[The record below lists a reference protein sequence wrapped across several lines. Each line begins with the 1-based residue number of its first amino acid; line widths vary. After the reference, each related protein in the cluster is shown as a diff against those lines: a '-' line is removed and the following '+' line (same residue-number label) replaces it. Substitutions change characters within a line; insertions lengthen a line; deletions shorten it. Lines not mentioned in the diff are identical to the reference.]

1 MKRLLTQSVVVLFLL
16 VLVGAPASAAKPLP
30 RQQLINRMAKIQ
42 QKGYMYGHQDDPF
55 YGITWEWDN
64 DRSDTYDL
72 VGDYPGVM
80 GFDLG
85 GLEMGD
91 EKNLDSVPF
100 TRIREEIIRQHERG
114 GIVTI
119 SWHPRNPLL
128 GTTAWIEKD
137 IKAYDEAVASLKKI
151 GREDLVSQIDNPK
164 HTVKSLLPGGK
175 MADKF
180 LLWLKRISDF
190 LVTLKDKNGNQ
201 VPIIFRPWH
210 ENNGNWFWWGQANCS
225 DGEFH
230 ALWDLTQDYINGV
243 GVSAN
248 TQHPSP
254 NTLKDYIVWSY
265 SPNLQGNWT
274 EEKWMVRYPG
284 DDRVDLIGED
294 AYQWGS
300 EAAFKVQLDAD
311 LTLIAKIAKEH
322 GKLIAMTEC
331 GYQNSPDA
339 TWWQRVFK
347 PVIEKY
353 PICYFL
359 PWRNYSKEHFGA
371 SKDAKTA
378 DDFKAWAK
386 GKKMLFVKDINRIK

>member
-1 MKRLLTQSVVVLFLL
+1 MKRLLTLSVGVLFLL
-16 VLVGAPASAAKPLP
+16 VLVDIPASAAKPLP
-30 RQQLINRMAKIQ
+30 RQQLINRLAKIQ

-55 YGITWEWDN
+55 YGITWDWDDN
-64 DRSDTYDL
+64 RSDTYDL

-85 GLEMGD
+85 GLEVGD

-100 TRIREEIIRQHERG
+100 TRIRQEIIRQHERG

-137 IKAYDEAVASLKKI
+137 IKAYNEAVAALKKI
-151 GREDLVSQIDNPK
+151 GREDLVAQIDNPK

-175 MADKF
+175 MADKYQ
-180 LLWLKRISDF
+180 LWLKRISDF
-190 LVTLKDKNGNQ
+190 LVTLKDKKGNQ

-225 DGEFH
+225 DADFH
-230 ALWDLTQDYINGV
+230 AFWNLTQDYINAVEV
-243 GVSAN
+243 GNS
-248 TQHPSP
+248 Q
-254 NTLKDYIVWSY
+254 TLRDYIVWSY

-300 EAAFKVQLDAD
+300 EADFKVQLDKD
-311 LTLIAKIAKEH
+311 LQLITDIAKKH

-347 PVIEKY
+347 SVIEKY

-386 GKKMLFVKDINRIK
+386 GKKLLFVKDILRIK